1 MLSSSRQHARKEEEE
16 EEEEKEE
23 ELNRDSKPRAKRN
36 PPRNRRVND
45 GDYTEQNDT
54 EDEEDND
61 VSMKP
66 RTKKKPRSKK
76 STEQNDTE
84 DEDDN
89 DDSMKPRAKK
99 KPRSKK
105 SSSTSSTM
113 ATTSVPL
120 DAFNIV
126 MAFLHPRD
134 LLHTAFTCKSLR
146 DMVSTSMVIKS
157 ALVHGGHA
165 KSTMEVLFA
174 LTSKHAMHIPS
185 PLRLLRL
192 VNGKVCEFCLYDKV
206 NHARPGI
213 GVFACWACVT
223 SRTTRNNRPLIRGT
237 LTKPWKLSWVRYKKP
252 PTNRVKYDAI
262 FTHDRGK

>member
-1 MLSSSRQHARKEEEE
+1 MLSSTRQHNPR
-16 EEEEKEE
+16 EKEE
-23 ELNRDSKPRAKRN
+23 EGEEDKKDHHEETGDSKPRAKRN
-36 PPRNRRVND
+36 PPRSRRRVND
-45 GDYTEQNDT
+45 GDYTEENNDT
-54 EDEEDND
+54 DE
-61 VSMKP
+61 
-66 RTKKKPRSKK
+66 
-76 STEQNDTE
+76 
-84 DEDDN
+84 EDDN
-89 DDSMKPRAKK
+89 DDSMKPRVKK
-99 KPRSKK
+99 KSRSKRY
-105 SSSTSSTM
+105 SSSLSTNTM
-113 ATTSVPL
+113 AATTSVPL

-165 KSTMEVLFA
+165 KSTMEVLYA
-174 LTSKHAMHIPS
+174 LTFVYAIHIPS

-192 VNGKVCEFCLYDKV
+192 VNGKVCEFCLNGKV

-223 SRTTRNNRPLIRGT
+223 SRTTRSTTPVILPEGVDERPLIRGT

-252 PTNRVKYDAI
+252 ATNLVKYNAI
-262 FTHDRGK
+262 FKHDRGK

>member
-1 MLSSSRQHARKEEEE
+1 MEFSKNQDPSIAMEENASSSSAMLSSTRLHPREEEE
-16 EEEEKEE
+16 EEGEEDEKVQHEEKV
-23 ELNRDSKPRAKRN
+23 DSKPRHCRS
-36 PPRNRRVND
+36 RRRVND

-54 EDEEDND
+54 DDEEDY
-61 VSMKP
+61 
-66 RTKKKPRSKK
+66 
-76 STEQNDTE
+76 
-84 DEDDN
+84 

-105 SSSTSSTM
+105 SSSSLSTTTM

-165 KSTMEVLFA
+165 KSTMEVVYA
-174 LTSKHAMHIPS
+174 LTSVYAMHIPS

-192 VNGKVCEFCLYDKV
+192 VNGKVCEFCLNDKV

-223 SRTTRNNRPLIRGT
+223 SRTTRSKRQLIRGT

-252 PTNRVKYDAI
+252 PTNLVKYNAI
-262 FTHDRGK
+262 FEHDRGK

>member
-1 MLSSSRQHARKEEEE
+1 MLSSTRQHARKEEEE

-23 ELNRDSKPRAKRN
+23 EHDDGDSKPRAKRN

-54 EDEEDND
+54 D
-61 VSMKP
+61 
-66 RTKKKPRSKK
+66 
-76 STEQNDTE
+76 

>member
-1 MLSSSRQHARKEEEE
+1 MKVHYDDGGNDQKAAKNLIPMLSSTRQHARKEEEE

-23 ELNRDSKPRAKRN
+23 EHDDEEKANSKPRAKRN

-45 GDYTEQNDT
+45 GDY
-54 EDEEDND
+54 
-61 VSMKP
+61 
-66 RTKKKPRSKK
+66 
-76 STEQNDTE
+76 TEQNDTE

-105 SSSTSSTM
+105 SSSTSSSTTTT

-165 KSTMEVLFA
+165 KSTMEVLFT

-192 VNGKVCEFCLYDKV
+192 VNGKVCEFCLNDKV

-223 SRTTRNNRPLIRGT
+223 SRTTRNKRPLMIRGT